1 MEKRGKINLQSNIKR
16 IYQLIGSMRYML
28 PILLLVLLPGIVMA
42 QSPDTSNKAT
52 IQIKHSNGSVFLQTD
67 TGTVTKLIGEVI
79 VQHNND
85 FLYCDSAYIDVDK
98 NNLEAFGSVR
108 IVQPGGTEGTSDYLR
123 YIGNR
128 KVAYM
133 RGNVSLTDGK
143 SDLWCEELTYDL
155 NTKIGIYNKNGTL
168 RNETTVVTSREGVY
182 NMRTKDSR
190 FKGNV
195 TITDPEYNVVSED
208 IAYNTE
214 TKISRYYAYSVVTTD
229 KSVLITSNGVYDA
242 TKKIG
247 HFEGRSSIQNGAQYI
262 EGDTLDYNKVSGA
275 GKAVGEVIAI
285 DTGQHTTLYCDI
297 AVYNEITGKTKA
309 WGKPVM
315 KQVNGKDSL
324 FTRADTFFSAP
335 VRRPSDSVLVERV
348 RYDTKKTKITE
359 MVNLA
364 DSIAGADSSRPRYFI
379 AYHHVK
385 IFSDSMQA
393 RCDSLVYS
401 QEDSI
406 MRLMYDPVAWSRK
419 SQITGDTILIK
430 QRDSNK
436 IKWMYVPNNAFMVS
450 LAGPDSAG
458 LYDQIQGKTLRANFN
473 DSSISD
479 MIVEP
484 DAESIYYSKDD
495 NGAYISVDQANA
507 ERILIFFGEEKIS
520 RIKYDVEV
528 KHTMSPLDKV
538 DLGTMMLKRFKW
550 REEERPKTKEELF
563 E

>member
-1 MEKRGKINLQSNIKR
+1 MK
-16 IYQLIGSMRYML
+16 YML
-28 PILLLVLLPGIVMA
+28 PILLLCFSITAFA
-42 QSPDTSNKAT
+42 QNRDTSNKTT
-52 IQIKHSNGSVFLQTD
+52 IEIVKSNGSDFIQTD
-67 TGTVTKLIGEVI
+67 SGALTKLKGEVAI
-79 VQHNND
+79 KHNND
-85 FLYCDSAYIDVDK
+85 YLYCDSAYIDVNK

-123 YIGNR
+123 YVGNR
-128 KVAYM
+128 KLAYM

-143 SDLWCEELTYDL
+143 SNLWCEELTYDL
-155 NTKIGIYNKNGTL
+155 NTKIGVYSRNGTL
-168 RNETTVVTSREGVY
+168 QDDKTVVTSREGTY
-182 NMRTKDSR
+182 NLKTKDSR

-229 KSVLITSNGVYDA
+229 KSVLITSKGIYDA
-242 TKKIG
+242 NKKIG
-247 HFEGRSSIQNGAQYI
+247 HFEGRSSIQNESQYI
-262 EGDTLDYNKVSGA
+262 EGDTLDYNKVTGF
-275 GKAVGEVIAI
+275 GKAVGDVIAI
-285 DTGQHTTLYCDI
+285 DTAQHTTLYCGI
-297 AVYNEITGKTKA
+297 AIYNEISGKTKA
-309 WGKPVM
+309 WDKPVM

-335 VRRPSDSVLVERV
+335 VPRPTDSVLVQKV

-359 MVNLA
+359 MVNMA

-379 AYHHVK
+379 AYHNVK

-393 RCDSLVYS
+393 RCDSLSYS

-406 MRLMYDPVAWSRK
+406 MRLIYNPIAWSRK

-436 IKWMYVPNNAFMVS
+436 IKWMYVPNNAFMTS

-458 LYDQIQGKTLRANFN
+458 LYDQIQGRTLRANFN
-473 DSSISD
+473 DSTITD
-479 MIVEP
+479 MIVQP
-484 DAESIYYSKDD
+484 AAESIYYSKDED
-495 NGAYISVDQANA
+495 GAYISVDQAKA
-507 ERILIFFGEEKIS
+507 ERILIFFGAEKIS
-520 RIKYDVEV
+520 RIKYEVEV
-528 KHTMSPLDKV
+528 SHTMSPLDKV
-538 DLGTMMLKRFKW
+538 TLETMKLSRFKW
-550 REEERPKTKEELF
+550 REEERPRTKEELF